1 MYRDDSL
8 EARVAKA
15 RTDQRRL
22 IEQWRTDG
30 YTCADT
36 YSKRLRRVLASA
48 LDLPTYVGLY
58 EEQRD
63 FVEDFIAGSAGDT
76 REVLRALP
84 LIAKPES
91 RSISLE
97 ALHMRRQEFSNYF
110 ETSGTTSQP
119 TPAPKTPVDIA
130 INTVNFGEHWGEF
143 IRADSTALLLIN
155 TPQGPAAFQLE
166 RALNYVGVLTFRTWV
181 DTFRNDYGRV
191 LDIWDTLSPD
201 IYAGPPSQLL
211 NLYEYAASQNRTAPT
226 FNISLLLGERATPGL
241 TRRLEDLT
249 RGVIVD
255 ASYGTSE
262 TGTLAVSTG
271 TGLRLQTQSFITEI
285 RDLNTNETT
294 FTADVED
301 VTGELIVT
309 QLDFITRPLIRYA
322 TGDIVRVSRQE
333 SGEHVLAPLGRAT
346 DTSVFGAV
354 SMNQEQIE
362 DLLWPTGAPARVFN
376 YLFAIRDQDLTLL
389 ITAEECTDDELALD
403 LAPLKNQLP
412 GLNVIRCRELPA
424 TNGLGS
430 ALGWKA
436 SRVLDLRSGREQ
448 TTPTALTEAIAL
460 AEQQI
465 EAVLSGENV

>member
-8 EARVAKA
+8 EARVAQA

-22 IEQWRTDG
+22 INQWRAHG
-30 YTCADT
+30 YTCTDT
-36 YSKRLRRVLASA
+36 YAERLRCVLASA
-48 LDLPTYVGLY
+48 LDLPTYAGLY
-58 EEQRD
+58 ERQRHLID
-63 FVEDFIAGSAGDT
+63 GFIAGSAADT
-76 REVLRALP
+76 REIVGVLP

-97 ALHMRRQEFSNYF
+97 ALHARRQEFSNYF
-110 ETSGTTSQP
+110 ETSGTTSRP

-130 INTVNFGEHWGEF
+130 INTVNFGEHWREF
-143 IRADSTALLLIN
+143 IDPDSTALILIN

-191 LDIWDTLSPD
+191 LDIADTLRPD

-211 NLYEYAASQNRTAPT
+211 NLYEYAAAQNRPAPT
-226 FNISLLLGERATPGL
+226 FKISLLLGERATPGL
-241 TRRLEDLT
+241 TRRLERLT
-249 RGVIVD
+249 RGIIVD
-255 ASYGTSE
+255 ASYGSSE
-262 TGTLAVSTG
+262 TGTLAVATG
-271 TGLRLQTQSFITEI
+271 TGLRLQTQSFITEL
-285 RDLNTNETT
+285 RDLKTDETT
-294 FTADVED
+294 FVDDVED
-301 VTGELIVT
+301 ASGELIVT
-309 QLDFITRPLIRYA
+309 QLDFVTRPLIRYA
-322 TGDIVRVSRQE
+322 TGDIVRVTRRQ

-362 DLLWPTGAPARVFN
+362 DLLWPFGTPARVFN

-389 ITAEECTDDELALD
+389 ITAEACTDDELALD
-403 LAPLKNQLP
+403 LMPLKKQLP
-412 GLNVIRCRELPA
+412 GLKVIRCQELPA

-448 TTPTALTEAIAL
+448 AVPTALTDAIAL